1 MTMDARNPTKFALM
15 EIVIIYVRFL
25 VFVRVSR
32 PRIARKMRFVILE
45 VIVLDKQHVIDL
57 VIVMME

>member
-15 EIVIIYVRFL
+15 AIVIIYVRFL